1 MRQSDRDDR
10 SDPAV
15 LEVIRKRL
23 CRRHLRFGWFSLLVF
38 SLLGASLE
46 ALHAFKLGFYLDVG
60 SETRRLLWR
69 LAHAHGIGLGLV
81 NLAFAATLP
90 HTRED
95 AALER
100 PSACLIAASVLL
112 PLGFLLGGAFASAG
126 DPGLPVLFVPLA
138 LPLLAAALY
147 WTGRAVR

>member
-1 MRQSDRDDR
+1 MNE
-10 SDPAV
+10 PAPPSAV
-15 LEVIRKRL
+15 RERL
-23 CRRHLRFGWFSLLVF
+23 CRRHLRFGWFALLVF

-46 ALHAFKLGFYLDVG
+46 VLHAFKLGFYLDVG

-69 LAHAHGIGLGLV
+69 LAHAHGIGLALV

-90 HTRED
+90 HTHAD
-95 AALER
+95 APLER
-100 PSACLIAASVLL
+100 SSVCLIAASVLL

-126 DPGLPVLFVPLA
+126 DPGLPVLLVPLA
-138 LPLLAAALY
+138 LPLLAAALF